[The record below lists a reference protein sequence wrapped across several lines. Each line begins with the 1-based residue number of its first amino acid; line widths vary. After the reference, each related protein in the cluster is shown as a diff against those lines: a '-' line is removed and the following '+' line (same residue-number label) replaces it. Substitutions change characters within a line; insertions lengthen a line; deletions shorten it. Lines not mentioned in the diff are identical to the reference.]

1 MFPPFSLG
9 GIVLKQS
16 ALCSPF
22 SPQTSAGKAK
32 AGSGVKA
39 TPPAAAKLASLSFH
53 LLTSFIPGKTP
64 LNQEKLHKV

>member
-16 ALCSPF
+16 ALCLPF

-32 AGSGVKA
+32 AGSGVRA

-53 LLTSFIPGKTP
+53 LLTSCIPGKTP
-64 LNQEKLHKV
+64 IDPGKAS